1 MKNTV
6 KKSIVELYDNY
17 TFPESFLNSMS
28 EVNNLVANDEIE
40 SIISTY
46 KSVDCFDINKLS
58 LIAEQLANKY
68 NFKKVTFNLYSLIC
82 LVPKLKE
89 FYKLKGINDKV
100 LFDTLNDLKY
110 KHKECLS
117 CDGVDGIRDGSFIGW
132 YEVIFKM
139 KLFALGRFQYEI
151 VPFRLKEYQKDGN
164 VVREGDKVLSI
175 HIPSSGVPLT
185 DEVRH
190 ESYAL
195 AKEFFNERF
204 NGKPI
209 PFICWSW
216 LMNPNHDN
224 ILDKN
229 SNIVAFMHD
238 FEIIDTEEYE
248 DYNVL
253 SPWIF
258 GKQRVD
264 FDTMPQNSS
273 LQRNIKKHLVSGG
286 KLGWGYGVF
295 FL

>member
-1 MKNTV
+1 MKNYV
-6 KKSIVELYDNY
+6 EKSINELYDKY
-17 TFPESFLNSMS
+17 SFPESFVTTLTKIN
-28 EVNNLVANDEIE
+28 EEITVEEIE
-40 SIISTY
+40 KILSKYQSLE
-46 KSVDCFDINKLS
+46 SFDIKELS
-58 LIAEQLANKY
+58 ALAEELANKY
-68 NFKKVTFNLYSLIC
+68 NYKKETLNLYILVC

-89 FYKLKGINDKV
+89 FYKQKGISEKIFYDTVNDIR
-100 LFDTLNDLKY
+100 Y
-110 KHKECLS
+110 KHRECMN
-117 CDGVDGIRDGSFIGW
+117 CEGVDGIRNASFVGW
-132 YEVIFKM
+132 YDTILKM
-139 KLFALGRFQYEI
+139 DLFALGRFQYE
-151 VPFRLKEYQKDGN
+151 VLPFRLKEYKKNGN

-248 DYNVL
+248 DFNVL

>member
-1 MKNTV
+1 MKNYV
-6 KKSIVELYDNY
+6 EKSIKELYDKY
-17 TFPESFLNSMS
+17 SFPESFATTLTKI
-28 EVNNLVANDEIE
+28 NDEITVEEIEKILSKYQSLE
-40 SIISTY
+40 S
-46 KSVDCFDINKLS
+46 FDIKELS
-58 LIAEQLANKY
+58 ALAEELANKY
-68 NFKKVTFNLYSLIC
+68 NYKKETINLYTLVC

-89 FYKLKGINDKV
+89 FYKQKDISEKIFYDTVNDMRY
-100 LFDTLNDLKY
+100 KY
-110 KHKECLS
+110 RECMN
-117 CDGVDGIRDGSFIGW
+117 CEGVDGIRNASFVGW
-132 YEVIFKM
+132 YDTILKM
-139 KLFALGRFQYEI
+139 DLFALGRFQYE
-151 VPFRLKEYQKDGN
+151 VLPFRLKEYQKDGN

-238 FEIIDTEEYE
+238 FDIIDTEEYE